1 MLLEVVH
8 RGIAERMQN
17 LGETRR
23 GGVKFTSSLVKRPD
37 RPVHHPD
44 VANEGENVAGNREAI
59 RGLFEVTP
67 VSTGNMPT
75 LPEIFPDS
83 IARADLSCA
92 RRRLFLGLDDGG
104 LSDCKRPN
112 RNYL

>member
-1 MLLEVVH
+1 
-8 RGIAERMQN
+8 MQN
-17 LGETRR
+17 VGETRR
-23 GGVKFTSSLVKRPD
+23 RSQTYFQPSQTPRPA
-37 RPVHHPD
+37 RNHPD
-44 VANEGENVAGNREAI
+44 VTNEDENVAGNREAI
-59 RGLFEVTP
+59 RGLFAVTP

>member
-1 MLLEVVH
+1 M
-8 RGIAERMQN
+8 A
-17 LGETRR
+17 
-23 GGVKFTSSLVKRPD
+23 
-37 RPVHHPD
+37 
-44 VANEGENVAGNREAI
+44 
-59 RGLFEVTP
+59 
-67 VSTGNMPT
+67 T